1 MQDDARIEIVVDPS
15 LLDHFRDH
23 MRNRNSSMTPE
34 EAITGL
40 VAMILVYCFAI
51 TGSFSGSSDR
61 PSRKAQSRRER
72 PALPARGLQRPNWS
86 IGRALRRAR
95 L

>member
-51 TGSFSGSSDR
+51 TGTFSGSLS
-61 PSRKAQSRRER
+61 
-72 PALPARGLQRPNWS
+72 G
-86 IGRALRRAR
+86 
-95 L
+95 